1 MMDFSRYTRKNIQDA
16 MLSQVPDTLDKRQ
29 GSVIQTAVGPAAWYL
44 EGTYMTLAQ
53 IQENAFATTAVGE
66 FLDLVVQE
74 RGITRKASTPTVR
87 QGIFDAPVPEGS
99 QFKTINGNESVI
111 FVSGI
116 LISSSPDY
124 VYELTCST
132 PGIIG
137 NNYTGNILPV
147 TAIPNLTSAVI
158 GTIITAGTDEE
169 TDESLRARY
178 MATFDSP
185 AFGGNIAAYRNT
197 ILAIEGVG
205 AVQVYPAWKGGGTVL
220 CSILGDD
227 LKPAL
232 PATVKNVQNII
243 CPPEDNGES
252 PSANGYGMAPMG
264 ASVTITT
271 ATDVTLNISCDIE
284 FVNSVQNGAET
295 YQTQIEEKIQEYLD
309 SVNAVWG
316 NALKSHTIDY
326 EVTVYLSRI
335 IYSILTIQEVVNVTS
350 LLVNGSEEDIR
361 LTETAQL
368 QQVAVLGTV
377 VINGG

>member
-1 MMDFSRYTRKNIQDA
+1 M
-16 MLSQVPDTLDKRQ
+16 
-29 GSVIQTAVGPAAWYL
+29 
-44 EGTYMTLAQ
+44 
-53 IQENAFATTAVGE
+53 
-66 FLDLVVQE
+66 
-74 RGITRKASTPTVR
+74 
-87 QGIFDAPVPEGS
+87 
-99 QFKTINGNESVI
+99 
-111 FVSGI
+111 
-116 LISSSPDY
+116 
-124 VYELTCST
+124 
-132 PGIIG
+132 
-137 NNYTGNILPV
+137 
-147 TAIPNLTSAVI
+147 
-158 GTIITAGTDEE
+158 
-169 TDESLRARY
+169 
-178 MATFDSP
+178 
-185 AFGGNIAAYRNT
+185 
-197 ILAIEGVG
+197 
-205 AVQVYPAWKGGGTVL
+205 L

-252 PSANGYGMAPMG
+252 PSANGYGMAPIG

-271 ATDVTLNISCDIE
+271 ATELTLNISCDIE